1 MIDIL
6 FLLIIFFMVGT
17 NFGMPEGHLALD
29 LPRAASSNSANGAND
44 KKVVEVLENGAIYLD
59 GQRMSSNQL
68 TQYLAGL
75 NRQKPGLAVVVR
87 SEKNARADVFTEA
100 LSAVS
105 SAGIQRVSMTTANVP
120 NSNR

>member
-1 MIDIL
+1 MHLAFDIL
-6 FLLIIFFMVGT
+6 RVTKSKLTNGT
-17 NFGMPEGHLALD
+17 
-29 LPRAASSNSANGAND
+29 ND
-44 KKVVEVLENGAIYLD
+44 KKVVKVLENGAIYLD